1 MTCSYTRKSALRK
14 KKKRER
20 LSQALHIPKSLFG
33 GLASQNHALSACII
47 TIQGSRKT
55 FRSRITKFDSFPS
68 CKISPYSS
76 LALRQRNHDLLSTWR
91 LLLRKFSTVVFFSVF
106 VHFFC
111 LSFEGNSASAKK
123 KKKKHE

>member
-14 KKKRER
+14 KKNVK
-20 LSQALHIPKSLFG
+20 ALHIPKSLFG
-33 GLASQNHALSACII
+33 GLASQNHALSLSACII